1 MGTLSVYLFNN
12 GNSKILWIYFSNTA
26 VHCVTMER
34 IHDIPDMDLEDAEN
48 TIESDDC
55 L

>member
-12 GNSKILWIYFSNTA
+12 GNSKILSISLFK
-26 VHCVTMER
+26 HCSALRYRMER
-34 IHDIPDMDLEDAEN
+34 IHGIPDMVLEDAEN

-55 L
+55 